1 MLDDLRNYLQLA
13 SGLTEATASKA
24 KDAVTDLLAH
34 GVSLSTRALPAPD
47 MMGQVQELADDL
59 VATSRNNREMLV
71 GMIRAEVDRNVG
83 RMGLV
88 REDELAALR
97 RHVQRL
103 ESQLADVQA
112 RLSVAP
118 SQPEQSRPEQSQ
130 PEQTYPG
137 QQSYPAHRDASTTT
151 EATRMAVDESVAA
164 DVAPGDAIGSSAGD
178 GTAAVPNKKKK
189 IVVDPGASA

>member
-24 KDAVTDLLAH
+24 KDAVTGLLAH
-34 GVSLSTRALPAPD
+34 GVNLGSKAMPAPE

-83 RMGLV
+83 RMGFV

-103 ESQLADVQA
+103 EKQIADVQEE
-112 RLSVAP
+112 LSTSRTQASPAP
-118 SQPEQSRPEQSQ
+118 PA
-130 PEQTYPG
+130 QTYPA
-137 QQSYPAHRDASTTT
+137 QTYPAQTEDAPADAARSGPDVA
-151 EATRMAVDESVAA
+151 EHAAPDVAAA
-164 DVAPGDAIGSSAGD
+164 DVAAPSAEEP
-178 GTAAVPNKKKK
+178 APEVPKKKKKK
-189 IVVDPGASA
+189 IIVDPGA

>member
-1 MLDDLRNYLQLA
+1 MARRRSDGVLDDLRNYLQLA

-24 KDAVTDLLAH
+24 KDAVTGLLAH
-34 GVSLSTRALPAPD
+34 GVNLGSKAMPAPE

-83 RMGLV
+83 RMGFV

-103 ESQLADVQA
+103 EKQIADVQEE
-112 RLSVAP
+112 LSTSRTQAAP
-118 SQPEQSRPEQSQ
+118 TPPA
-130 PEQTYPG
+130 QTYPA
-137 QQSYPAHRDASTTT
+137 QTYPAQT
-151 EATRMAVDESVAA
+151 EAAPADAADDAAPDVAAA
-164 DVAPGDAIGSSAGD
+164 DVAAPSAEEP
-178 GTAAVPNKKKK
+178 APEVPKKKKKK
-189 IVVDPGASA
+189 IIVDPGA

>member
-13 SGLTEATASKA
+13 SGVTEATASKA
-24 KDAVTDLLAH
+24 KEAVTGLLAH
-34 GVSLSTRALPAPD
+34 GVSLSSKALPAPD

-83 RMGLV
+83 RMGFV

-103 ESQLADVQA
+103 EKQIADVQE
-112 RLSVAP
+112 RLSAAP
-118 SQPEQSRPEQSQ
+118 SPPA
-130 PEQTYPG
+130 QTYPG
-137 QQSYPAHRDASTTT
+137 QQSYPAHPDVAMTT
-151 EATRMAVDESVAA
+151 EDPQGVADEPVAA
-164 DVAPGDAIGSSAGD
+164 DVDTADAIATAAGDA
-178 GTAAVPNKKKK
+178 AASEAAPEVPKKKKKK
-189 IVVDPGASA
+189 IIVDPGA

>member
-1 MLDDLRNYLQLA
+1 VLDDLRNYLQLA

-24 KDAVTDLLAH
+24 KDAVTGLLAH
-34 GVSLSTRALPAPD
+34 GVSLSSKALPAPE

-83 RMGLV
+83 RMGFV

-103 ESQLADVQA
+103 EKQIADVQESLA
-112 RLSVAP
+112 AA
-118 SQPEQSRPEQSQ
+118 QSQ
-130 PEQTYPG
+130 PAQTYPA
-137 QQSYPAHRDASTTT
+137 QTYPAQPAAEPDA
-151 EATRMAVDESVAA
+151 
-164 DVAPGDAIGSSAGD
+164 APPVSPDIDTADAIA
-178 GTAAVPNKKKK
+178 TAAEDAAPEAPKKKKKK
-189 IVVDPGASA
+189 IIVDPGA

>member
-1 MLDDLRNYLQLA
+1 MATRRSDGVLDDLRNYLQLA

-24 KDAVTDLLAH
+24 KDAVTGLLAH
-34 GVSLSTRALPAPD
+34 GVNLGSKAMPAPE

-83 RMGLV
+83 RMGFV

-103 ESQLADVQA
+103 EKQIADVQEE
-112 RLSVAP
+112 LSTSQTPAAP
-118 SQPEQSRPEQSQ
+118 APTA
-130 PEQTYPG
+130 QTYPA
-137 QQSYPAHRDASTTT
+137 QTYPAQT
-151 EATRMAVDESVAA
+151 EAAPADAAAQAAPGVDAA
-164 DVAPGDAIGSSAGD
+164 DVAAPSAEEP
-178 GTAAVPNKKKK
+178 APEVPKKKKKK
-189 IVVDPGASA
+189 IIVDPGA